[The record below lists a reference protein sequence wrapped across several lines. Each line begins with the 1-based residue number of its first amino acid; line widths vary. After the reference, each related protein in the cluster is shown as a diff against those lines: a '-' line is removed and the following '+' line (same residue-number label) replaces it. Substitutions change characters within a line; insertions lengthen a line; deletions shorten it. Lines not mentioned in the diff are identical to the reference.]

1 MNGKGNI
8 FGKENGNIPEEKLLA
23 YLEGRL
29 SAEEQHEVEE
39 FLADEGMESDALEG
53 LEQLDKQ
60 ERRETVQ
67 YLNIQLQRSLTE
79 RKRQRKGFYKDNKWT
94 MLAIFIVL
102 FLIVLAYIVLRLA
115 AS

>member
-1 MNGKGNI
+1 MSGTGNI
-8 FGKENGNIPEEKLLA
+8 FGKQGGNLSEEKLQA
-23 YLEGRL
+23 YLEGKL
-29 SAEEQHEVEE
+29 SAEEQREVEA
-39 FLADEGMESDALEG
+39 FLADDGMESDALEG

-67 YLNIQLQRSLTE
+67 HLNLQLNRYLTE
-79 RKRQRKGFYKDNKWT
+79 RRRQRKGFYKDNKWT

-102 FLIVLAYIVLRLA
+102 FVVVLAYIILRLA